1 MRFDTFCLMVSMELD
16 NMMWISISIDSGVSV
31 STVSASSSID
41 SGVQSTVEF
50 NRQWSSILIS
60 NIVISNIVISN
71 IVISNIVISSSI
83 VLSERLV
90 GMFIE
95 ILERIYRHECL
106 TYDVG
111 HIC

>member
-50 NRQWSSILIS
+50 NLD
-60 NIVISNIVISN
+60 
-71 IVISNIVISSSI
+71 
-83 VLSERLV
+83 
-90 GMFIE
+90 IE
-95 ILERIYRHECL
+95 YCDIEYCDIEYCDIEYCDIEFDCVVREVSGYVHRNPREDL
-106 TYDVG
+106 
-111 HIC
+111 

>member
-50 NRQWSSILIS
+50 NLD
-60 NIVISNIVISN
+60 
-71 IVISNIVISSSI
+71 
-83 VLSERLV
+83 
-90 GMFIE
+90 IE
-95 ILERIYRHECL
+95 YCDIEYCDIEFDCVVREVSGYVHRNPREDL
-106 TYDVG
+106 
-111 HIC
+111 